1 MSTYTLTKIEIDHEA
16 AFKAGLRDSYE
27 WHRKI
32 WQAFPE
38 MDGQARDFLTR
49 LDELD
54 GRLRLLLLSPS
65 QPTRPDWCPVSAWD
79 TKPVED
85 AFFSHSHYQFSLR
98 ANPTKKVRSDKD
110 GKLLKNSRRVPI
122 VSRDEL
128 IGWMQRKAE
137 QSGFTVN
144 AETIRTVP
152 RPRQAFI
159 KKGKAGLHVATEF
172 IGELRVNNAEKFK
185 QAATLGIGPAK
196 AFGFGMLCLVPLTTD

>member
-1 MSTYTLTKIEIDHEA
+1 MSTHTLTKIEIDHET

-38 MDGQARDFLTR
+38 MDGQSRDFLTR

-65 QPTRPDWCPVSAWD
+65 QPTRPEWCPEKAWES
-79 TKPVED
+79 KLVED
-85 AFFSHSHYQFSLR
+85 SFFTHDLYRFSLR

-122 VSRDEL
+122 VSRDDL
-128 IGWMQRKAE
+128 LGWLQRKAE
-137 QSGFTVN
+137 QSGFSVN
-144 AETIRTVP
+144 PETIRTVP

-172 IGELRVNNAEKFK
+172 IGELRVRDAEKFK
-185 QAATLGIGPAK
+185 YAAIHGIGSAK
-196 AFGFGMLCLVPLTTD
+196 AFGFGMLCLAPL